1 MVMII
6 CHECAQT
13 IHESAPFCP
22 HCGAPQGNFHV
33 LTQDETKSMFDW
45 YVCALTKYATFQGRA
60 RRKEY
65 WYFLL
70 CSLLISIGL
79 GIIDSLLGLFND
91 ESGMGLFSGIYSI
104 AILIPSISVGVRRLH
119 DTNHSGWWLWI
130 PIIPFIFTLLD
141 TNPQHNQY
149 GAPAKRI

>member
-1 MVMII
+1 MVI
-6 CHECAQT
+6 CHGCSKD
-13 IHESAPFCP
+13 IHESAPICP
-22 HCGAPQGNFHV
+22 HCGAPQGNFHFQM
-33 LTQDETKSMFDW
+33 QDDNNSMVEW
-45 YVCALTKYATFQGRA
+45 YVDALAKYATFQGRA

-70 CSLLISIGL
+70 FSFIINVGLIM
-79 GIIDSLLGLFND
+79 IDSALGFFND
-91 ESGMGLFSGIYSI
+91 ETSVGLFSGIYSI
-104 AILIPSISVGVRRLH
+104 AILVPTISVGVRRLH

-141 TNPQHNQY
+141 TDPQHNKY

>member
-1 MVMII
+1 MVI
-6 CHECAQT
+6 CHGCGKNL
-13 IHESAPFCP
+13 HESAPLCP
-22 HCGAPQGNFHV
+22 HCGATQGNVYFQM
-33 LTQDETKSMFDW
+33 QDDHKSMIDW
-45 YVCALTKYATFQGRA
+45 YVDVLTKYATFQGRA

-70 CSLLISIGL
+70 FSFIINVGLIM
-79 GIIDSLLGLFND
+79 IDSALGLFND
-91 ESGMGLFSGIYSI
+91 ETSVGLFSGIYSI
-104 AILIPSISVGVRRLH
+104 AILVPTISVGVRRLH
-119 DTNHSGWWLWI
+119 DTNHSGWWLLV